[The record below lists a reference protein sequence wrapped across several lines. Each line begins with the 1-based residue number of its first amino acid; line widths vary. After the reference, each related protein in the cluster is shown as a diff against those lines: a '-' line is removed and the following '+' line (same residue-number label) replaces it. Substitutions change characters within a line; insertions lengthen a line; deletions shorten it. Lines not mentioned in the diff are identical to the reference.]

1 MSGIKKRIVTHYTL
15 VVFLTIALLEGI
27 FLTFI
32 HFYYYDGI
40 EKILKNHAQVS
51 SSYANRYMSLN
62 SYNLDGNLQ
71 LIKDQFSYEG
81 AELQIINQQ
90 GKVLLTSSGIG
101 LDEVIKTEDVLQ
113 ALKGVETS
121 WRGDH
126 FLTNEKVLAVST
138 PLFEGEKP
146 FAVLRF
152 ITSLENVDQTVFNI
166 YSVSIGIGLMILF
179 VIFLVSITLAKSIAS
194 PINELTKAS
203 EKIAQGNFKSKIK
216 ETYIDEIGTLAKT
229 FNVMADELTKNEKMK
244 NEFISSISHEIRT
257 PLTSIKG
264 WSETIVSGDLSDKQE
279 TMEGLQTIQDETERL
294 IGLVEELLD
303 FSRYQAS
310 SLTLKKKSFN
320 FTKLI
325 NEVIFQMKTK
335 VKEKNM
341 NIIFHY
347 DQELLIT
354 GDKNRLKQV
363 LINLLDN
370 AIKYSPKDTAI
381 TLKIEK
387 NENNVNLHISDEGVG
402 INKNELTSV
411 TKMFY
416 QVDANQSGT
425 GLGLAICQKI
435 IELHQGQLYIKSSKN
450 EGTTVTVSLPKK

>member
-15 VVFLTIALLEGI
+15 VVFLTIAILEGI

-71 LIKDQFSYEG
+71 LIKDQFSYER
-81 AELQIINQQ
+81 AELQVIDGQ
-90 GKVLLTSSGIG
+90 GRVLLTSSGIG
-101 LDEVIKTEDVLQ
+101 LDEVIKTDDVIQ
-113 ALKGVETS
+113 ALNGIETS
-121 WRGDH
+121 WKGDH
-126 FLTNEKVLAVST
+126 FLTNESVIAVST
-138 PLFEGEKP
+138 PLFEGDQP
-146 FAVLRF
+146 FAALRF
-152 ITSLENVDQTVFNI
+152 ITSLENVNQTVFNI
-166 YSVSIGIGLMILF
+166 YAISIGIGFIILF
-179 VIFLVSITLAKSIAS
+179 IIFLISITLAKSIS
-194 PINELTKAS
+194 KPIHELTLAS
-203 EKIAQGNFKSKIK
+203 EKIAKGNLQSKIK
-216 ETYIDEIGTLAKT
+216 ETYIDEIGDLAKT

-264 WSETIVSGDLSDKQE
+264 WSETIVSGNLSDKQE
-279 TMEGLQTIQDETERL
+279 TIEGLHTIQDETERL

-303 FSRYQAS
+303 FSRYQTN
-310 SLTLKKKSFN
+310 SLTLNKKPLN
-320 FTKLI
+320 LTKLM

-335 VKEKNM
+335 LKEKNM
-341 NIIFHY
+341 NTVFHV
-347 DQELLIT
+347 DQELHIV

-370 AIKYSPKDTAI
+370 AIKYSPIETTI
-381 TLKIEK
+381 TLKIEENEK
-387 NENNVNLHISDEGVG
+387 NVKFHISDEGVG
-402 INKNELTSV
+402 IDKTQLNSV

-435 IELHQGQLYIKSSKN
+435 ISLHQGHLNIESSKN
-450 EGTTVTVSLPKK
+450 EGTTVTVSLPK

>member
-1 MSGIKKRIVTHYTL
+1 MSGIKKRIVTHYIL
-15 VVFLTIALLEGI
+15 VIFLTIALLEGI

-32 HFYYYDGI
+32 HFYYYDGV

-62 SYNLDGNLQ
+62 SYNLDDSLQ

-81 AELQIINQQ
+81 AELQVLDGQ
-90 GKVLLTSSGIG
+90 GRVLLTSSGIG
-101 LDEVIKTEDVLQ
+101 LDEVIKTDDVMQ
-113 ALKGVETS
+113 ALNGVETS

-126 FLTNEKVLAVST
+126 FLTNESVVAVST
-138 PLFEGEKP
+138 PLFEAEQP

-152 ITSLENVDQTVFNI
+152 ITSLENVNQTVYNI
-166 YSVSIGIGLMILF
+166 YAVSIGIGLIILF
-179 VIFLVSITLAKSIAS
+179 IIFLVSITLAKSIAK
-194 PINELTKAS
+194 PINELTLAS
-203 EKIAQGNFKSKIK
+203 EKIAKGNFQSKIK

-229 FNVMADELTKNEKMK
+229 FNTMADELTKNEKMK

-264 WSETIVSGDLSDKQE
+264 WSETISSGDLSDKQE
-279 TMEGLQTIQDETERL
+279 TMEGLHTIQDETERL

-303 FSRYQAS
+303 FSRYQAN
-310 SLTLKKKSFN
+310 SLTLNEKPFN
-320 FTKLI
+320 LTALFKD
-325 NEVIFQMKTK
+325 VIFQMKTK
-335 VKEKNM
+335 TKDKHM
-341 NIIFHY
+341 KIRFHF
-347 DQELLIT
+347 DQDLLMI

-370 AIKYSPKDTAI
+370 AIKYSLEETTI
-381 TLKIEK
+381 IIEIEE
-387 NENNVNLHISDEGVG
+387 NEQNVKFHIRDEGVG
-402 INKNELTSV
+402 IDPSELPSV

-435 IELHQGQLYIKSSKN
+435 IELHQGSLHIESKKN